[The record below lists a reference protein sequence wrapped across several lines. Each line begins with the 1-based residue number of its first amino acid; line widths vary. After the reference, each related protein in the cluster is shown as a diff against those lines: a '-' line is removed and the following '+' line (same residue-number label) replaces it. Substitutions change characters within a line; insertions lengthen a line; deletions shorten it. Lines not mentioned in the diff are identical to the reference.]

1 MEDHARRVSDEL
13 RHKHIRTLEVLR
25 QLIDENNAIRKKLKV
40 FEGEE
45 RVPDGATDLRE
56 KPNANNQ
63 NEEELEVTDGV
74 DTTAA
79 STFHAIAHYF
89 YPLFNVEIERVMAQ
103 LAQAQAETTKA
114 RAAEEVSELTL
125 AVLLAQNKD
134 LETSRA
140 AVERRCQEQV
150 EHCGVEIAQLKEQLA
165 STIAEAQAAQE
176 RAKLDVSR
184 LESEVEELRH
194 NTSQAALS
202 RLGTAWMDDGDD
214 DESVLSQRE
223 VVNLQ
228 RCLRTV
234 SRREL
239 TAKRRCLDLERQAKS
254 EVLRRESVER
264 ELLELQAVA
273 ANMTAPNGWPQIER
287 VPPLPAVPNRNRRSN
302 GGNTVRKGR
311 SGASITLV
319 DPPPELTCDKVAE
332 PQPVVV
338 LPLACPGGSDIDDD
352 GSVASLD
359 GGPRK
364 KAATIVDVDGDSNLG
379 SGIRRLRESEKIL
392 RESNAKLQRE
402 LRQTVKRLEKAEA
415 FASDVQAELQKVAG
429 DGVTFETF
437 VVLKRDNQALK
448 TQLAEI
454 KQAYSMV
461 LASSPS
467 RKVNISFSD
476 TALRKPPIRTES
488 KHGRGGSVRN
498 ARGLS
503 ISIRSRQRPPS
514 SRSQPSQE
522 GSGSSLSSPT

>member
-40 FEGEE
+40 FEGEK
-45 RVPDGATDLRE
+45 RVPDGATDLRQ

-63 NEEELEVTDGV
+63 NEEELEATDGV
-74 DTTAA
+74 GTTAA
-79 STFHAIAHYF
+79 STIHAH
-89 YPLFNVEIERVMAQ
+89 VEIERVMAQ

-114 RAAEEVSELTL
+114 RAAEEASELTL

-140 AVERRCQEQV
+140 AVESRCQEQV
-150 EHCGVEIAQLKEQLA
+150 EHFEAEIAQLKEQCA

-228 RCLRTV
+228 RCLRAV
-234 SRREL
+234 SRRES

-264 ELLELQAVA
+264 ELRALQAVA
-273 ANMTAPNGWPQIER
+273 ANITTPNGWPKIER

-311 SGASITLV
+311 SGGASITLV
-319 DPPPELTCDKVAE
+319 DPPPELTCDKVAD
-332 PQPVVV
+332 PQLVVV
-338 LPLACPGGSDIDDD
+338 LPLACPGGSEIDDD

-359 GGPRK
+359 GGPGK
-364 KAATIVDVDGDSNLG
+364 KAATVVHVEDESNLG

-415 FASDVQAELQKVAG
+415 FASDMEAELQKVAG

-454 KQAYSMV
+454 KQARNTL
-461 LASSPS
+461 LA
-467 RKVNISFSD
+467 R
-476 TALRKPPIRTES
+476 
-488 KHGRGGSVRN
+488 
-498 ARGLS
+498 
-503 ISIRSRQRPPS
+503 
-514 SRSQPSQE
+514 
-522 GSGSSLSSPT
+522 SLSHPGHQDVSLAERSHQRRV

>member
-40 FEGEE
+40 FEGEK

-56 KPNANNQ
+56 KRNANNQ
-63 NEEELEVTDGV
+63 NEEEFKVTDGV
-74 DTTAA
+74 DTTA
-79 STFHAIAHYF
+79 
-89 YPLFNVEIERVMAQ
+89 NVEIEQVMAQ

-114 RAAEEVSELTL
+114 RAAEEASELTL
-125 AVLLAQNKD
+125 GVLLAQNKD

-150 EHCGVEIAQLKEQLA
+150 ERFEAEMAQLKEQLA

-228 RCLRTV
+228 RCLRAV
-234 SRREL
+234 SRRES
-239 TAKRRCLDLERQAKS
+239 TVKRRCLDLERQAKS
-254 EVLRRESVER
+254 EVLRREGVER
-264 ELLELQAVA
+264 ELRALRAVA
-273 ANMTAPNGWPQIER
+273 DNFAAPNGGPQIEPFQR
-287 VPPLPAVPNRNRRSN
+287 VPPLQAVPNRNRRSN
-302 GGNTVRKGR
+302 GGNIVRKGR
-311 SGASITLV
+311 SGAPTTLA
-319 DPPPELTCDKVAE
+319 DPPPELTCEKVAE
-332 PQPVVV
+332 PQPVVA

-359 GGPRK
+359 SGPRK
-364 KAATIVDVDGDSNLG
+364 NAATVVDVEDESNLG

-402 LRQTVKRLEKAEA
+402 LRQTAKRLEKAEA
-415 FASDVQAELQKVAG
+415 FASDVEAELQKVAG

-454 KQAYSMV
+454 KQARKTL
-461 LASSPS
+461 LA
-467 RKVNISFSD
+467 R
-476 TALRKPPIRTES
+476 
-488 KHGRGGSVRN
+488 
-498 ARGLS
+498 
-503 ISIRSRQRPPS
+503 
-514 SRSQPSQE
+514 
-522 GSGSSLSSPT
+522 SLSHPGHQDVSLAERSHQRRV

>member
-1 MEDHARRVSDEL
+1 MEDQARRVSDEL

-40 FEGEE
+40 FEEAK
-45 RVPDGATDLRE
+45 RVPDAADDLHE

-63 NEEELEVTDGV
+63 NEEGLEVTDEVG
-74 DTTAA
+74 TAA
-79 STFHAIAHYF
+79 NA
-89 YPLFNVEIERVMAQ
+89 EIERVMAQ
-103 LAQAQAETTKA
+103 LAQAQAEATKA
-114 RAAEEVSELTL
+114 RAAEEASELTL
-125 AVLLAQNKD
+125 AVLVAQNKD

-150 EHCGVEIAQLKEQLA
+150 ERFEAEIAQLKEQLA
-165 STIAEAQAAQE
+165 STTAGAQAAQE
-176 RAKLDVSR
+176 SAKLDVSR

-223 VVNLQ
+223 VENLQ
-228 RCLRTV
+228 RSLRAV
-234 SRREL
+234 SRRES

-264 ELLELQAVA
+264 ELRALQTVA
-273 ANMTAPNGWPQIER
+273 ADTAAPNGGPQIEVREIRAR
-287 VPPLPAVPNRNRRSN
+287 VPPLPAVPNRNSRRSN

-311 SGASITLV
+311 SGAPITLV
-319 DPPPELTCDKVAE
+319 DPPPELTCEKVAE
-332 PQPVVV
+332 PQPVVA
-338 LPLACPGGSDIDDD
+338 LPLAYSGGSDIDDD

-364 KAATIVDVDGDSNLG
+364 KAATVVDVKDESNLG

-402 LRQTVKRLEKAEA
+402 LRQTAKRLEKAEA
-415 FASDVQAELQKVAG
+415 FASDVEAELQKVAG

-454 KQAYSMV
+454 KQARKTL
-461 LASSPS
+461 LA
-467 RKVNISFSD
+467 R
-476 TALRKPPIRTES
+476 
-488 KHGRGGSVRN
+488 
-498 ARGLS
+498 
-503 ISIRSRQRPPS
+503 
-514 SRSQPSQE
+514 
-522 GSGSSLSSPT
+522 SLSHADRQDVSLAESNHQRRV